1 MRFNEAAPFRVRR
14 PAPPAKPAKPVK
26 VELQRSR
33 TLSSAETSTSTLPEL
48 RRCHNASTKPHPF
61 ECGDR
66 QRAGQ
71 AVPVNGMLQRSR
83 TLSSAETGCL
93 ALDLAHG
100 NASTKPHPFECG
112 DTEQVDNAQLA
123 MEQLQRSRTLSS
135 AETTHN
141 FPSLLWLPSASTKPH
156 PFECGDLPPAPHWW
170 ALGAGFN
177 EAAPFR
183 VRRLEDH
190 PLTPHTAPSFNEAA
204 PFRVRRHA
212 AALGE
217 KEITSRASTKP
228 HPFECGDQ
236 RRIDFCP

>member
-1 MRFNEAAPFRVRR
+1 M
-14 PAPPAKPAKPVK
+14 K

-83 TLSSAETGCL
+83 TLSSAETRVPL

-190 PLTPHTAPSFNEAA
+190 PLTPPHSAQLQRSRTLSSAETCRGAGGEGNNKPCFNEAA
-204 PFRVRRHA
+204 PFRVRRPA
-212 AALGE
+212 PDRLLPLAPW
-217 KEITSRASTKP
+217 RASTKP
-228 HPFECGDQ
+228 HPFECGD
-236 RRIDFCP
+236 